1 MIGHRRFKSVQL
13 SFAIP
18 AHQAVERTRTRV
30 CPATPTRT
38 SQEGH
43 PPPDEVETP
52 RTFLDTSPECL
63 PYAEAR
69 SPSGRPHF
77 VLRPFGQKD
86 RDEYGAALRSIK
98 PASGTPIVNDR
109 GCLPSTMPVC
119 TQIARKGTRRL
130 DYVLTRRVPAWTRVQ
145 DNRSAASLREDPATN
160 PLRVTR

>member
-1 MIGHRRFKSVQL
+1 MCTVHPCLILLPASSRVASSKPKRSAGTIQQDARGIATELFVGSMIGLMIGHRRFKSVQL

-69 SPSGRPHF
+69 SPSGRAHF

-109 GCLPSTMPVC
+109 GVNPASPS
-119 TQIARKGTRRL
+119 A
-130 DYVLTRRVPAWTRVQ
+130 
-145 DNRSAASLREDPATN
+145 
-160 PLRVTR
+160 

>member
-1 MIGHRRFKSVQL
+1 MRKIGGYILASYGPTMMTSEDHERVKAPRAQWKS
-13 SFAIP
+13 
-18 AHQAVERTRTRV
+18 
-30 CPATPTRT
+30 
-38 SQEGH
+38 
-43 PPPDEVETP
+43 
-52 RTFLDTSPECL
+52 TFGAADT
-63 PYAEAR
+63 AE
-69 SPSGRPHF
+69 
-77 VLRPFGQKD
+77 VLRPFGQND